1 MCRVV
6 SLKSTRLHCHELVG
20 DVHNL
25 SKRSSDGVNGLV
37 CRVVSLKSTRLHSRE
52 LVGDVHNLSKRCS
65 NGRKV

>member
-25 SKRSSDGVNGLV
+25 SKRSSDGGEV
-37 CRVVSLKSTRLHSRE
+37 
-52 LVGDVHNLSKRCS
+52 
-65 NGRKV
+65 